1 MAAVL
6 AAGTDA
12 VLSHRSAAAL
22 WGLRRADSDRIAI
35 TSPRSTRSSHL
46 LQRHCATL
54 PKDEVTLRNRIPVTT
69 VGRTLFDLAAP
80 LTAKELERALREAEV
95 LRLPLRPSFT
105 ELLARHPGQRGA
117 RTLRSVLDRL
127 SQLPGGVAATSRIVF
142 CDSRLR
148 LGFPPPETN
157 VKIRAGT
164 RPYEADCLWR
174 AQRLILALR
183 RAESA

>member
-127 SQLPGGVAATSRIVF
+127 SQLPGGVSRSYLEDRFLRLAIEVGLPTARDKREDPSGHPTLRGRLPLACATP
-142 CDSRLR
+142 DSR
-148 LGFPPPETN
+148 PET
-157 VKIRAGT
+157 
-164 RPYEADCLWR
+164 
-174 AQRLILALR
+174 
-183 RAESA
+183 S